1 MIPKKIHYVWIGDKP
16 KPKFVL
22 ECIDTWKKY
31 LPDYQIIEWNNESIK
46 DIKNNYMEEAIKNK
60 KWAFASD
67 YIRLHDLYNEGG
79 IYLDT
84 DIEVTNSFNEFLEL
98 DFFTCHELYDNEV
111 LPITSAV
118 IGSKKNGDII
128 KDLLDIYMNI
138 KFQNG
143 TNLDLTPNTA
153 RITNYFKFKFNIQPP
168 YNKNNTIELS
178 RNSKIYPYFYFC
190 YPEQNNKNYAIH
202 HFSGSWLPSHS
213 RKDKLNIFDKLIL
226 TRLIRIRN
234 KGDEPILHN
243 ERKLFSTKE
252 KNNKSYILLL
262 RK

>member
-67 YIRLHDLYNEGG
+67 YIRLHALYNEGG

-168 YNKNNTIELS
+168 YN
-178 RNSKIYPYFYFC
+178 
-190 YPEQNNKNYAIH
+190 
-202 HFSGSWLPSHS
+202 
-213 RKDKLNIFDKLIL
+213 
-226 TRLIRIRN
+226 
-234 KGDEPILHN
+234 
-243 ERKLFSTKE
+243 
-252 KNNKSYILLL
+252 
-262 RK
+262 